1 MVRSIVA
8 AVVLASG
15 ALTWFAVPMQQH
27 AAPPA
32 AQAGP
37 PQIAIPARWLV
48 TFELGPK
55 FDSTKRLQ
63 EQAGFMEHVTAIR
76 KLADDGALLVG
87 GPLLEASSRTSRPVR
102 RGSST
107 RPTSEAVKKLVATDP
122 WVTGEL
128 REGAV
133 GPRLLRRYRRVDP
146 GAKPAEKPAGGDAK
160 GNERATCRCAG
171 LRARRA
177 TSSLP
182 LRC

>member
-55 FDSTKRLQ
+55 FDTTKRLQ
-63 EQAGFMEHVTAIR
+63 EQAGFMEHVTAIK

-87 GPLLEASSRTSRPVR
+87 GPLLESFESHT
-102 RGSST
+102 
-107 RPTSEAVKKLVATDP
+107 PTGAAWIVDAHDVEAVKKLVATDP
-122 WVTGEL
+122 WVTGDL
-128 REGAV
+128 AKVQSVRAFFAGTGAW
-133 GPRLLRRYRRVDP
+133 LP
-146 GAKPAEKPAGGDAK
+146 GAKPAGGDAK
-160 GNERATCRCAG
+160 GK
-171 LRARRA
+171 
-177 TSSLP
+177 
-182 LRC
+182 

>member
-32 AQAGP
+32 GS

-48 TFELGPK
+48 TFEIGPK
-55 FDSTKRLQ
+55 FDATKRLQ
-63 EQAGFMEHVTAIR
+63 EQAGFMEHVTAIK

-87 GPLLEASSRTSRPVR
+87 GPLLESFESHK
-102 RGSST
+102 
-107 RPTSEAVKKLVATDP
+107 PTGAAWIVDAPDVEAVKKLVATDP

-128 REGAV
+128 AKVQSVRAFFAGTGAWLT
-133 GPRLLRRYRRVDP
+133 GP
-146 GAKPAEKPAGGDAK
+146 KPAEKPAGGDAK
-160 GNERATCRCAG
+160 GH
-171 LRARRA
+171 
-177 TSSLP
+177 
-182 LRC
+182 

>member
-1 MVRSIVA
+1 MVRTLVA
-8 AVVLASG
+8 SVVLASG
-15 ALTWFAVPMQQH
+15 ALTWFAAPLQQH

-55 FDSTKRLQ
+55 FDATKRLQ

-87 GPLLEASSRTSRPVR
+87 GPLLESFESHT
-102 RGSST
+102 
-107 RPTSEAVKKLVATDP
+107 PTGAAWIVDAHDVEAVKKLVATDP

-128 REGAV
+128 EKVQSVRAFFAGTGAWI
-133 GPRLLRRYRRVDP
+133 P

-160 GNERATCRCAG
+160 GH
-171 LRARRA
+171 
-177 TSSLP
+177 
-182 LRC
+182 